1 MATTYTSLGIFD
13 KAKKSLEKT
22 IKLAPYFSAAHRSL
36 SRIKKYKKDD
46 KHLFEMHKIYENQKI
61 EDNQNWY
68 EPRDIYANVTI
79 ADNVP
84 AYYNLAG
91 DNINTLNTMISQQP
105 VLYGGTL

>member
-61 EDNQNWY
+61 EDNQKKELAFAMGKAY
-68 EPRDIYANVTI
+68 EDIRDFDNSFKYYKTANLLQRKQI
-79 ADNVP
+79 
-84 AYYNLAG
+84 
-91 DNINTLNTMISQQP
+91 
-105 VLYGGTL
+105 